1 MLEKIE
7 SILDKYVRPKLSS
20 HYGDVTV
27 LKFNDGILEIKLTG
41 QCSNCPS
48 AKYTVE
54 NFIEAEIKKYVPEV
68 ERVLLIEC
76 VSDDLLDFAK
86 KILNHENRK

>member
-1 MLEKIE
+1 MLNKIE
-7 SILDKYVRPKLSS
+7 HVLNEYVRPQLAE
-20 HYGDVTV
+20 HYGDVEV
-27 LKFNDGILEIKLTG
+27 LSFEEGVLSIRMQG

-54 NFIEAEIKKYVPEV
+54 GIIEKEIKEHVPEV
-68 ERVLLIEC
+68 ERVELIEG

-86 KILNHENRK
+86 KILNKEL

>member
-7 SILDKYVRPKLSS
+7 NVLNEYVRPKLSS

-54 NFIEAEIKKYVPEV
+54 NVIEATVKKYIPEV
-68 ERVLLIEC
+68 EKVVLIEY

-86 KILNHENRK
+86 KILNHEKM